1 MTTSNAPVL
10 TRRGKVVAGIAL
22 ALALGAIYY
31 IATHIWWAGD
41 GWCFGTVIEC
51 HLGEAT
57 R

>member
-22 ALALGAIYY
+22 ALAFGAIYY

-41 GWCFGTVIEC
+41 GWCFGTMIQCYFEE
-51 HLGEAT
+51 GK